1 MSTTSLQQ
9 ETTSSSR
16 QDTDAKKIFENLTHD
31 QLTLWARV
39 EREDLARI
47 TIVATL
53 IASSFAM
60 NSLGDLPIAIG
71 SFHSLASNL
80 ILLTAGIIGSKPIFT
95 EAKEAIVE
103 KHMNMELSMVIA
115 LTAALLIGE
124 FATVALIILF
134 VLIAEEIEKLTLE
147 KGRQSIKSLLGD
159 LPQTISIEDPNNGTI
174 NNININT
181 AQPGQIAIVKPG
193 SRIAIDGVVVSGHST
208 VDQSSITG
216 EMLPAIKNINSPVY
230 AGTINQSGALRV
242 KIESTGRE
250 TAYGKL
256 LRTIEE
262 AEKSQAPI
270 ENIADKLSGYLVYI
284 ALTWAAVTFVCT
296 KDLPATISVIVVAG
310 ACGVAAGTPLA
321 ILGAIGQAARAGVIL
336 KAGTHLETLA
346 KVQTI
351 IFDKTGTLTT
361 GQAAVT
367 KVLPTEEFTQ
377 QTLLSAAAT
386 CELYSEHPLSI
397 AIKLKA
403 SEENVSKEAPEH
415 FSYLPGQGI
424 ICQLKDH
431 QIISGNRKLLAEH
444 NIDCSASESLTEAL
458 STGETSVYVAIDK
471 KFAGLILIADQIRP
485 EAHKTALQLKALNIR
500 TVLLSG
506 DSEQSVSAIAKQIGI
521 NEYKAAMLPA
531 EKSEYIKLEQS
542 RGQSVAMV
550 GDGINDAPALVTAN
564 IGIAIGSGSDI
575 ALESADAMIVKNNL
589 LNLVDTIKIAKRC
602 YSIIWFN
609 FVGTI
614 IVDLVGMGL
623 ASSGHLN
630 PLAAALIHVGS
641 ELLFIF
647 NSARLLAPSR
657 KPANESAKL

>member
-1 MSTTSLQQ
+1 MSTTSVQH
-9 ETTSSSR
+9 ETTGSSEHAI
-16 QDTDAKKIFENLTHD
+16 DTKKNCANLTPE

-47 TIVATL
+47 KIVAAL

-60 NSLGDLPIAIG
+60 NSLGDLAIAIG

-80 ILLTAGIIGSKPIFT
+80 ILLAAGIIGSKPIFS

-103 KHMNMELSMVIA
+103 KRMNMELSMVIA
-115 LTAALLIGE
+115 LTAALAIGE
-124 FATVALIILF
+124 FLTVALIILF

-159 LPQTISIEDPNNGTI
+159 LPQTISIEDPSNGTI
-174 NNININT
+174 TNIDVNT
-181 AQPGQIAIVKPG
+181 AHPGQIAVIKPG

-216 EMLPAIKNINSPVY
+216 EMLPAIKTSGKPIY

-256 LRTIEE
+256 LKTIEE

-270 ENIADKLSGYLVYI
+270 ENIADKLAGYLVYI
-284 ALTWAAVTFVCT
+284 ALTWAAVTFLCT

-336 KAGTHLETLA
+336 KAGQHLETLA

-367 KVLPTEEFTQ
+367 KVLTTKEFTQ

-403 SEENVSKEAPEH
+403 SEDNVRKEAPEH
-415 FSYLPGQGI
+415 FSYLPGRGI
-424 ICQLKDH
+424 ICQLQGH
-431 QIISGNRKLLAEH
+431 QIISGNRKLLAEN
-444 NIDCSASESLTEAL
+444 NIDFSASDSLTEDF
-458 STGETSVYVAIDK
+458 SSGETGVLVALDK
-471 KFAGLILIADQIRP
+471 KLAGLILIADQIRP
-485 EAHKTALQLKALNIR
+485 EAHETAVQLKALNIR

-506 DSEQSVSAIAKQIGI
+506 DSEQAVATIAKQVGI
-521 NEYKAAMLPA
+521 AEYKAAMLPA
-531 EKSEYIKLEQS
+531 EKSAYIKLEQS

-550 GDGINDAPALVTAN
+550 GDGINDAPALITAN

-602 YSIIWFN
+602 YGIIWFN
-609 FVGTI
+609 FIGTI

-657 KPANESAKL
+657 KQTNETAKL

>member
-1 MSTTSLQQ
+1 MSTTSVQQ
-9 ETTSSSR
+9 ETTGSSE
-16 QDTDAKKIFENLTHD
+16 QATDTKKNCENVTPE

-47 TIVATL
+47 TIVAAL
-53 IASSFAM
+53 IASSFAI
-60 NSLGDLPIAIG
+60 NSLGDLAIAIG
-71 SFHSLASNL
+71 SVHCLASNL
-80 ILLTAGIIGSKPIFT
+80 ILLAAGIIGSKPIFN
-95 EAKEAIVE
+95 EAKEAIAE
-103 KHMNMELSMVIA
+103 KRMNMELSMVIA
-115 LTAALLIGE
+115 LTAALAIGE

-159 LPQTISIEDPNNGTI
+159 LPRTISIEDPSNGTI
-174 NNININT
+174 TNIDIN
-181 AQPGQIAIVKPG
+181 AARPGQIAVIKPG
-193 SRIAIDGVVVSGHST
+193 SRIAFDGVVISGHST

-216 EMLPAIKNINSPVY
+216 EMLPSIKKSNCPVY

-242 KIESTGRE
+242 KIESTGGE

-270 ENIADKLSGYLVYI
+270 ENIADRLSGYLVYI
-284 ALTWAAVTFVCT
+284 ALTWAAVTFICT

-336 KAGTHLETLA
+336 KAGQHLETLA

-397 AIKLKA
+397 AIKLRA
-403 SEENVSKEAPEH
+403 NEESVTKETPEH
-415 FSYLPGQGI
+415 FSYLPGRGI
-424 ICQLKDH
+424 ICQLHGH
-431 QIISGNRKLLAEH
+431 QIISGNRKLLAEN
-444 NIDCSASESLTEAL
+444 NIDFSSSDSLTEGF
-458 STGETSVYVAIDK
+458 SSNETGVLVAVDK
-471 KFAGLILIADQIRP
+471 KLAGLILIADQIRP
-485 EAHKTALQLKALNIR
+485 EAHETALQLKALNIR

-506 DSEQSVSAIAKQIGI
+506 DSEQAVASIAKQIGI
-521 NEYKAAMLPA
+521 AEYKAAMLPA
-531 EKSEYIKLEQS
+531 EKSDYIKLEQS

-550 GDGINDAPALVTAN
+550 GDGINDSPALVTAN

-589 LNLVDTIKIAKRC
+589 LNLVDAIIIAKRC
-602 YSIIWFN
+602 YGIIWFN
-609 FVGTI
+609 FIGTI
-614 IVDLVGMGL
+614 LVDLIGMAL
-623 ASSGHLN
+623 ASSGYLN

-657 KPANESAKL
+657 KQTRPKK